1 MYADVVDAARTLRR
15 ARLNAGLSLRALAER
30 AGTSHATLA
39 AYEAGRAVPRVDTL
53 DRILRAAGYA
63 TDIKVT
69 RRADATDAERSAKG
83 HELLQAL
90 ELAAM
95 FPTRHARLL
104 RFPRFPRPRLA

>member
-1 MYADVVDAARTLRR
+1 MGGVDAARTLRR
-15 ARLNAGLSLRALAER
+15 ARVRAGLSLRALAAL

-63 TDIKVT
+63 TDIDVV
-69 RRADATDAERSAKG
+69 RRADATDAERRAKG
-83 HELLQAL
+83 DELRQAL

-95 FPTRHARLL
+95 FPARHATRV
-104 RFPRFPRPRLA
+104 RFPRLRRPRVA

>member
-1 MYADVVDAARTLRR
+1 VDASRTLRR
-15 ARLNAGLSLRALAER
+15 ARLDAGLSLRALAER

-63 TDIKVT
+63 TDIDVT

-83 HELLQAL
+83 QELIQAL

-95 FPTRHARLL
+95 FPARHSRRL
-104 RFPRFPRPRLA
+104 RFPLFPRQRSA

>member
-1 MYADVVDAARTLRR
+1 MDASQTLRR
-15 ARLNAGLSLRALAER
+15 TRLAAGLTLRALAER

-63 TDIKVT
+63 ADIDVA
-69 RRADATDAERSAKG
+69 RRADATYTERKAKG
-83 HELLQAL
+83 DELRHAL

-95 FPTRHARLL
+95 FPARHARRL
-104 RFPRFPRPRLA
+104 RFPRFPRRRLA